1 MSNQNQQNQNPNLL
15 QNLIGTDGLKTDVR
29 VRVQVPDDFYI
40 KLGTTILLVGTLF
53 FIAYFSIKA
62 ITNE

>member
-1 MSNQNQQNQNPNLL
+1 MSNQNQQNQSPNLL